1 MSIVSET
8 LLTFLPA
15 KRKTTPSGWTS
26 FNAPCCHHNGTSADT
41 RQRGGL
47 ISNGDEGISYHCFNC
62 GFKAS
67 WQPGRN
73 LSHKMR
79 KLLNWLNAPDDVINK
94 LALQVMQEN
103 EGVEVQN
110 KLVQL
115 PTFTTK
121 PLPESARPVS
131 DWADYCALEPTGV
144 DKNLIAVFDYM
155 KSRQLYIDDY
165 KFYWTP
171 ELAYRDRLIIPFYYK
186 KQIVGWT
193 ARTVK
198 SDKNPKYLSE
208 QQPGYVFNLDEQRH
222 EKIFTIVC
230 EGPVDAIHIEGVAL
244 LGSEIKDQQA
254 MLINSLNKDVI
265 VVPDRDDA
273 GSKLVEQAIE
283 LGWSVSMPEW
293 AININDVGDAVQK
306 HGRLYALHSIV
317 SAAEKSAIKIRLR
330 AKTWFRKERNIG

>member
-8 LLTFLPA
+8 VTTYLPA

-26 FNAPCCHHNGTSADT
+26 FNAPCCHHNGTSADA

-47 ISNGDEGISYHCFNC
+47 ISNGENGISYHCFNC

-79 KLLNWLNAPDDVINK
+79 KLLTWLGAPDDIINK

-103 EGVEVQN
+103 EGVDVQN

-115 PTFTTK
+115 PTFVSK
-121 PLPESARPVS
+121 PLPDSARPIS

-144 DKNLIAVFDYM
+144 DKNLIAVFDYI
-155 KSRQLYIDDY
+155 KARNLFLDDY

-171 ELAYRDRLIIPFYYK
+171 ELAYRDRLIIPFFYNNE
-186 KQIVGWT
+186 IVGWT
-193 ARTVK
+193 ARTVRP
-198 SDKNPKYLSE
+198 DKQPKYLSE
-208 QQPGYVFNLDEQRH
+208 QQPGYVFNLDEQRPN
-222 EKIFTIVC
+222 KVFVIVC
-230 EGPVDAIHIEGVAL
+230 EGPVDAIHMEGVAL

-254 MLINSLNKDVI
+254 MLINSLNKQVI
-265 VVPDRDDA
+265 LVPDRDEA
-273 GSKLVEQAIE
+273 GSKLIEQAIE
-283 LGWSVSMPEW
+283 LGWTVSMPEW
-293 AININDVGDAVQK
+293 SDNINDIGDAVDK
-306 HGRLYALHSIV
+306 YGRLYTLHSIV
-317 SAAEKSAIKIRLR
+317 SSAEQNALKIRLR
-330 AKTWFRKERNIG
+330 SKTWFG